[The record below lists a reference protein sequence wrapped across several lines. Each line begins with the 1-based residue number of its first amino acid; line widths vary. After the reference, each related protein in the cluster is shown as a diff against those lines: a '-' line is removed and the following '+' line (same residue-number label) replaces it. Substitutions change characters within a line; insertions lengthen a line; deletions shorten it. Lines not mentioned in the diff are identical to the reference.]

1 MRRSSA
7 RNVLRSRIDSYFY
20 LKTTAG
26 GSTRALE
33 FTYKV
38 VGMVWSFGAS
48 VLICGALLFS
58 SQTARAQLIQQGS
71 KLVGTLAVGA
81 AQQGNSIALSADGNT
96 AVVGGFADNSYT
108 GAAWVF
114 VRNNGVWTQQG
125 HKLVANEAI
134 WAGLQGYCVA
144 LSADGITAIVGA
156 PHDNADIGAARVYT
170 RSSGVWT
177 QQGSKLV
184 GAGAVGATGQGWSA
198 ALSADG
204 NTAIVGGY
212 GDNTFTGAVWVYTR
226 NGKVWTQQGSELVG
240 NSAVGH
246 AQQGS
251 SIAVSADGNTA
262 IVGGH
267 GDNSYT
273 GAAWVYTRSGNVWTQ
288 QGSKLVGNGADVG
301 AEQGISVALSA
312 DGNTA
317 IVGGPNGTGG
327 GVDLHAQRQCL
338 DPAGQQAGRKWRGW
352 SSLSG
357 PRGRPVPQRQHC
369 HRGRVWR

>member
-1 MRRSSA
+1 
-7 RNVLRSRIDSYFY
+7 
-20 LKTTAG
+20 
-26 GSTRALE
+26 
-33 FTYKV
+33 
-38 VGMVWSFGAS
+38 MVWRFGAS

-134 WAGLQGYCVA
+134 GAGLQGYCVA
-144 LSADGITAIVGA
+144 LSADGNTAIVGA

-170 RSSGVWT
+170 RSGGVWA

-212 GDNTFTGAVWVYTR
+212 GDNTFTGAVWVCTR
-226 NGKVWTQQGSELVG
+226 NGKVWTQQGSKLVG

-262 IVGGH
+262 IVCGH

-288 QGSKLVGNGADVG
+288 
-301 AEQGISVALSA
+301 
-312 DGNTA
+312 
-317 IVGGPNGTGG
+317 
-327 GVDLHAQRQCL
+327 
-338 DPAGQQAGRKWRGW
+338 
-352 SSLSG
+352 
-357 PRGRPVPQRQHC
+357 
-369 HRGRVWR
+369 

>member
-1 MRRSSA
+1 M
-7 RNVLRSRIDSYFY
+7 
-20 LKTTAG
+20 
-26 GSTRALE
+26 RALE

-38 VGMVWSFGAS
+38 VGMIWGFGAS
-48 VLICGALLFS
+48 VLICATLLFS

-134 WAGLQGYCVA
+134 GAGLQGYCVA
-144 LSADGITAIVGA
+144 LSADGNTAIVGA

-170 RSSGVWT
+170 RSGGVWA

-212 GDNTFTGAVWVYTR
+212 GDNTFTGAVWVPATARSGPSRAVSWSEIARLGTR
-226 NGKVWTQQGSELVG
+226 NK
-240 NSAVGH
+240 
-246 AQQGS
+246 
-251 SIAVSADGNTA
+251 
-262 IVGGH
+262 
-267 GDNSYT
+267 
-273 GAAWVYTRSGNVWTQ
+273 AAPSRC
-288 QGSKLVGNGADVG
+288 
-301 AEQGISVALSA
+301 
-312 DGNTA
+312 
-317 IVGGPNGTGG
+317 P
-327 GVDLHAQRQCL
+327 
-338 DPAGQQAGRKWRGW
+338 P
-352 SSLSG
+352 
-357 PRGRPVPQRQHC
+357 
-369 HRGRVWR
+369 